1 MKKLRYLT
9 IQFESEIA
17 PYEVAAFRGAIAQ
30 KAGLEHVIFH
40 NHQKDGTVI
49 YQYPAIQYKRI
60 GRNAAIVCIEEGVD
74 EIHHFFQSRT
84 WNIFIGDKELAL
96 KVKSLNMNQIT
107 MQVWEKMFDYEIN
120 NWLPLNQENFKA
132 FGELEGLKDKIEFL
146 EKKLIGNIISMAKGI
161 EWDVDKE
168 IKLAISKL
176 EEPKIVKH
184 KNQKLLSFRAIFKT
198 NVFIP
203 NYLGLGKS
211 ASTGFGVVKSV
222 NSN

>member
-9 IQFESEIA
+9 IEFDSEIA

-30 KAGLEHVIFH
+30 KAGFEHVLFH

-49 YQYPAIQYKRI
+49 YKYPSIQYKRI
-60 GRNAAIVCIEEGVD
+60 GRNAAIVCIEDGVD

-84 WNIFIGDKELAL
+84 WNIFIGDKELPL

-107 MQVWEKMFDYEIN
+107 MQVWEKTFDYEIN
-120 NWLPLNQENFKA
+120 NWLPLNQDNFKIY
-132 FGELEGLKDKIEFL
+132 LEIKDLKEKIEFL

-161 EWDVDKE
+161 GWDVDKE
-168 IKLAISKL
+168 IKMSISKL
-176 EEPKIVKH
+176 DEPRIIKH
-184 KNQKLLSFRAIFKT
+184 KSQKLLSFRAVFRT

-203 NYLGLGKS
+203 NHLGIGKS